1 VREGEAPRAE
11 AEAGERGWSGGW
23 TGPDD
28 EEPAGDRDR
37 AETPQ
42 SGNGTDTEPKQTAE
56 EIAFGSGGGR
66 DESRPDG
73 PGEGEE
79 GQQDPTGVAES
90 REASDT
96 DRRAGGGDDVGS
108 STDVWDTV
116 DAEGDDQPGERVD
129 AGDGSA
135 ESAGDEEADGTGSSQ
150 GEAGGSDTEPDSAD
164 GSGSDP
170 LADR

>member
-1 VREGEAPRAE
+1 MSRAVI
-11 AEAGERGWSGGW
+11 A
-23 TGPDD
+23 GPDD

-73 PGEGEE
+73 NDEREGRD
-79 GQQDPTGVAES
+79 QQDPTGAIGS

-129 AGDGSA
+129 ADDGSA
-135 ESAGDEEADGTGSSQ
+135 ESAGDEEADEPGVTQ
-150 GEAGGSDTEPDSAD
+150 GETGGSDTEPDSTD